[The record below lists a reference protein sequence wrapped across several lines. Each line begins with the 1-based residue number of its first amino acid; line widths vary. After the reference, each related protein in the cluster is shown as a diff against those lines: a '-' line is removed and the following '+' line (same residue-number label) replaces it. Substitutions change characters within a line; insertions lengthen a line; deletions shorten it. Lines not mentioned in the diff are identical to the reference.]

1 MLTLFTAAQRLV
13 LWYLSLD
20 LLGRGRLAT
29 YNFVG
34 FVGKGTFGCFYFIFV
49 GKGTVGYFFFIFLYL
64 LLKRGHLVTFTLSV
78 LAEKKFQSRRVRYD

>member
-1 MLTLFTAAQRLV
+1 MKIFSKTGGRFITASQRLV
-13 LWYLSLD
+13 LGYFSLD

-29 YNFVG
+29 NTFVG
-34 FVGKGTFGCFYFIFV
+34 SVGKGTF
-49 GKGTVGYFFFIFLYL
+49 GYFFFIFLYL